1 MSAFYV
7 VFLPDRI
14 VLKFT
19 QLFCG
24 YIGRKIRANSLYTEF
39 IRPAIKIK
47 YMENIIEVNV
57 RSEIGKL
64 NGVIIHTP
72 GEEVENMTPGNAER
86 ALYSDIINLSIAR
99 DEYRQIQGVLSKLTR
114 TYEVKDLLCN
124 ILQNREVKEEV
135 LNRIE
140 AIEPFIG
147 EEAPRGSLKEQLL
160 EEKPENLA
168 RILIEGVEMVK
179 DNLTKYLSKDWY
191 ALRPMHNF
199 LFTRDASMTINN
211 EVLIGRMANSIRDRE
226 SVIMRSI
233 FDFTPEF
240 RTTTLSLTSSPKSD
254 TRVRTIEGGDV
265 LVAREDILIIGNGA
279 RTSTQAIDLLMYE
292 MLRRKSEKI
301 QHILIQQL
309 PHTPDSFIHL
319 DMVFTLLDRDKCMVF
334 EPLIMNPGSYQTV
347 HIKMQNGKLLG
358 IRNEKNLLTALKKLG
373 MDLEPVPCG
382 GSDDW
387 NQEREQ
393 WHSGANFFC
402 VGPGQVLG
410 YARNNYT
417 IEAMNNAGYD
427 IIKANDFIDGKA
439 DVSGNRKYV
448 ITIDGSELPRGG
460 GGARCMTMP
469 VNRTDIVW

>member
-1 MSAFYV
+1 MN
-7 VFLPDRI
+7 PI
-14 VLKFT
+14 V
-19 QLFCG
+19 
-24 YIGRKIRANSLYTEF
+24 
-39 IRPAIKIK
+39 
-47 YMENIIEVNV
+47 EVNIQ
-57 RSEIGKL
+57 SEIGKL

-72 GEEVENMTPGNAER
+72 GEEVENMTPETAER

-99 DEYRQIQGVLSKLTR
+99 EEYKQVKGVLAKLTK
-114 TYEVKDLLCN
+114 TYEVRDLLCN
-124 ILQNREVKEEV
+124 ILKDDTIKAEV

-140 AIEPFIG
+140 KIEPFIG
-147 EEAPRGSLKEQLL
+147 EKAPWGSLKEQLMS
-160 EEKPENLA
+160 ENAENLS
-168 RILIEGVEMVK
+168 RLLIEGVEMVK
-179 DNLTKYLSKDWY
+179 DNLTKFLSKDWF

-199 LFTRDASMTINN
+199 LFTRDASMSVNN

-240 RTTTLSLTSSPKSD
+240 KTHTLTIPPVPGA
-254 TRVRTIEGGDV
+254 TQRIRTIEGGDV
-265 LVAREDILIIGNGA
+265 LIAREDILLIGNGA
-279 RTSTQAIDLLMYE
+279 RTSSQAIDILIDE
-292 MLRRKSEKI
+292 FISRKSEKA
-301 QHILIQQL
+301 QHIIVQQL
-309 PHTPDSFIHL
+309 PHTPESFIHL

-334 EPLIMNPGSYQTV
+334 APLILNPGNYQTV
-347 HIKMQNGKLLG
+347 HIKIQNGKLQS
-358 IRNEKNLLTALKKLG
+358 IRNEKNLISALKKLG
-373 MDLEPVPCG
+373 MDLEPILCG

-417 IEAMNNAGYD
+417 IEAMNNAGFE
-427 IIKANDFIDGKA
+427 IIKANDFIENKVNISTHD
-439 DVSGNRKYV
+439 KYV

-469 VNRTDIVW
+469 VNRTNLD

>member
-1 MSAFYV
+1 
-7 VFLPDRI
+7 
-14 VLKFT
+14 
-19 QLFCG
+19 
-24 YIGRKIRANSLYTEF
+24 
-39 IRPAIKIK
+39 
-47 YMENIIEVNV
+47 MEKVIEVNV
-57 RSEIGKL
+57 QSEIGKL

-72 GEEVENMTPGNAER
+72 GEEVENMTPENAER

-99 DEYRQIQGVLSKLTR
+99 EEYKQIKGVLSKLTK
-114 TYEVKDLLCN
+114 TFEVKDLLCN
-124 ILQNREVKEEV
+124 ILKDEKIKAEV

-140 AIEPFIG
+140 KIEPFIG
-147 EEAPRGSLKEQLL
+147 EEAPKGSLKEQLM
-160 EEKPENLA
+160 EEDAENLS

-179 DNLTKYLSKDWY
+179 DNLTKYLSKDWF
-191 ALRPMHNF
+191 AMRPMHNL
-199 LFTRDASMTINN
+199 LFTRDASMSINN
-211 EVLIGRMANSIRDRE
+211 EVLIGRMANAIRDRE

-240 RTTTLSLTSSPKSD
+240 KTSTLSLPATPGATS
-254 TRVRTIEGGDV
+254 RIQTIEGGDV
-265 LVAREDILIIGNGA
+265 LVAREDILVIGNGA

-292 MLRRKSEKI
+292 FIRRKSEKT
-301 QHILIQQL
+301 QHIIVQQL
-309 PHTPDSFIHL
+309 PHNPESFIHL

-347 HIKMQNGKLLG
+347 HIKIQNGKLLG
-358 IRNEKNLLTALKKLG
+358 IRSEKNLLSALKKLG
-373 MDLEPVPCG
+373 MELEPVLCG
-382 GSDDW
+382 GSDEW

-417 IEAMNNAGYD
+417 MEAMNNAGFE
-427 IIKANDFIDGKA
+427 IIKANDIIDGST
-439 DVSGNRKYV
+439 DISRYQKYV

-469 VNRTDIVW
+469 INRTNIEW